1 MQVTDDHLHGV
12 ERALKDGWNRRK
24 LERLAGPVVEM
35 FERARPGGRQPELV
49 EFFESLVRVVSESG
63 GNPCV
68 ALGAI
73 LWNETNVRPMIT
85 APHPSLKR
93 EVLGREPQYIKLV
106 QPTIYVAHLNKL
118 ADGLQPYFAQSFLSD
133 RTFKTIGQALDKLI

>member
-1 MQVTDDHLHGV
+1 
-12 ERALKDGWNRRK
+12 
-24 LERLAGPVVEM
+24 M
-35 FERARPGGRQPELV
+35 FEQARPGGRQPELV
-49 EFFESLVRVVSESG
+49 EFFENLVRRVVSESG

-73 LWNETNVRPMIT
+73 LWNETNVRPMIA

-118 ADGLQPYFAQSFLSD
+118 ADGLQPYFAQPLLSD
-133 RTFKTIGQALDKLI
+133 KALKTIMLTLDKLL